1 MIQLDRCGLF
11 EEAINY
17 IRMLEENMHQLKRK
31 RDNLLAIQTGKTANE
46 NIEIK
51 VTVKFYGRE
60 AIINI
65 TSQRRPRYM
74 WRILE
79 ELEKHGLDV
88 ETSHLFSGE
97 SFVLLYYH
105 VNLRGNIYHDPA
117 QIQNSLESRLKLT
130 Y

>member
-1 MIQLDRCGLF
+1 MV
-11 EEAINY
+11 
-17 IRMLEENMHQLKRK
+17 EENMHQLKRK
-31 RDNLLAIQTGKTANE
+31 RDNLLAIQTRKTTNE

-88 ETSHLFSGE
+88 ETSHIFSKE

-105 VNLRGNIYHDPA
+105 VNLRGNITMILLRYK
-117 QIQNSLESRLKLT
+117 IL
-130 Y
+130 

>member
-74 WRILE
+74 
-79 ELEKHGLDV
+79 
-88 ETSHLFSGE
+88 
-97 SFVLLYYH
+97 
-105 VNLRGNIYHDPA
+105 
-117 QIQNSLESRLKLT
+117 
-130 Y
+130 

>member
-31 RDNLLAIQTGKTANE
+31 RDNLLAIQTGKTTNE

-65 TSQRRPRYM
+65 T
-74 WRILE
+74 
-79 ELEKHGLDV
+79 
-88 ETSHLFSGE
+88 T
-97 SFVLLYYH
+97 
-105 VNLRGNIYHDPA
+105 
-117 QIQNSLESRLKLT
+117 
-130 Y
+130 